1 MDAITRA
8 AMSRPLSPAD
18 GVRMDAAHPRRA
30 EVEAFIADV
39 YRARFGAA
47 LGDFL
52 PHLLAFEDEVG
63 ALRAAVGLQCGRE
76 GPLFVEQ
83 YLDAPAEAAIARA
96 TGRPVARSEIVEVGN
111 FAALRPGDARG
122 VILGMARRLHAAG
135 FRWVLFTATGQLRN
149 AFTRLHL
156 HPVYLAEAR
165 AERLQR
171 DATQWG
177 RYYDTH
183 PHVMFGDLVAGA
195 SAWAPAPVLRVQ
207 DPCGAA
213 GMAYAEGFA

>member
-18 GVRMDAAHPRRA
+18 GVRLDAAHPRRA
-30 EVEAFIADV
+30 EVESFIADV

-47 LGDFL
+47 LDAFL
-52 PHLLAFEDEVG
+52 PHLLAFEDEAG
-63 ALRAAVGLQCGRE
+63 AVRAAVGLQCGRE

-83 YLDAPAEAAIARA
+83 YLDVPAEVAIAQA

-149 AFTRLHL
+149 AFARLHL

-177 RYYDTH
+177 RYYETH

-195 SAWAPAPVLRVQ
+195 AAWAPAPQRAA
-207 DPCGAA
+207 DPCGPSGLAF
-213 GMAYAEGFA
+213 AEAVA